1 MLNKHHQPI
10 CIGRKPNFPCN
21 ICRVY
26 HLNIFFPPI
35 VVVGRVW
42 NLSKGSSSS
51 ELYSVSQQTIQSFV
65 DEVVFSMQSSPN
77 TTLILGGDASL
88 YRVVS
93 HHFQQVVD

>member
-10 CIGRKPNFPCN
+10 CIGRKPNFPCK

-42 NLSKGSSSS
+42 HLSKGSSSS